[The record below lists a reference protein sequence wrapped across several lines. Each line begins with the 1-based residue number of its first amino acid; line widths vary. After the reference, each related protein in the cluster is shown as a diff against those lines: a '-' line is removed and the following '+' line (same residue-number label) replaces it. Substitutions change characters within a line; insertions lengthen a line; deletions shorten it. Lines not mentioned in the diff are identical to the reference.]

1 MKQTINKS
9 QFADA
14 FKSAGRQDQFSYAGL
29 NALFDELEAI
39 TENVTGEEYELDVI
53 ELCCEFS
60 EHESALSC
68 VMDMGY
74 EFMPGEDNLNGH
86 EPDALEY
93 LRDNTQVIEFEGG
106 IIIQNF

>member
-1 MKQTINKS
+1 MKHTINQC

-29 NALFDELEAI
+29 NALFGSLE
-39 TENVTGEEYELDVI
+39 EYEESTGEEIELDVI
-53 ELCCEFS
+53 ALCCDYS
-60 EHESALSC
+60 EHESALAC

-74 EFMPGEDNLNGH
+74 DFLPAEDDLNGK
-86 EPDALEY
+86 EQETLEY
-93 LRDNTQVIEFEGG
+93 LRDHTQVIEFEGG

>member
-1 MKQTINKS
+1 MKQTINQY

-53 ELCCEFS
+53 ELCCEYS
-60 EHESALSC
+60 EHKSALDAAADYSFDVDGESEESAL
-68 VMDMGY
+68 D
-74 EFMPGEDNLNGH
+74 
-86 EPDALEY
+86 Y
-93 LRDNTQVIEFEGG
+93 LRDNTTVIEFDGG
-106 IIIQNF
+106 IIIQQF